1 MESTGVLI
9 AQRDSVR
16 IAYEAFGPP
25 EGEPLLLI
33 MGLGMQ
39 MLAWHDGFLRALVE
53 QGFQVVRFNNRD
65 VGLSTH
71 FAEAGKPS
79 VFGMVFRPQAT
90 ASYGLDA
97 MANDALVVLD
107 ALGWDS
113 AHVVGGSLGGMIG
126 QVLAVRHAPRVRT
139 LTSMMATPSPRI
151 GRSTIR
157 FAMKIAGLQRRPIRD
172 REEAAQRHVDLF
184 GLIGSPGYA
193 LDEPWLREVGRL
205 SYDRGYDP
213 AGRLRQQAALLA
225 SGDRRKELSEVN
237 VPTLVLHGEEDKVWR
252 PSRGRATAEAIPG
265 ARLVTYPG
273 MGHGALPRELWPAVV
288 CEIRRLVRS

>member
-9 AQRDSVR
+9 AQRDRVR

-25 EGEPLLLI
+25 KGEPLLLI

-39 MLAWHDGFLRALVE
+39 MIAWHDGFLRALVE
-53 QGFQVVRFNNRD
+53 QGFQVARFDNRD

-71 FAEAGKPS
+71 FAEADKPS
-79 VFGMVFRPQAT
+79 VFGMIFRPQAT

-107 ALGWDS
+107 ALGWES

-139 LTSMMATPSPRI
+139 LTSMMATPCPRV

-157 FAMKIAGLQRRPIRD
+157 FAMKIASLQQQPVRD
-172 REEAAQRHVDLF
+172 REEAAQRNLDLF
-184 GLIGSPGYA
+184 RLIGSPGYA

-205 SYDRGYDP
+205 SYDRSYDP

-225 SGDRRKELSEVN
+225 SGDRRKELSGVN

-252 PSRGRATAEAIPG
+252 PRGGRATAEAIPG
-265 ARLVTYPG
+265 AQLVTYPG
-273 MGHGALPRELWPAVV
+273 MGHGALPRELWPVVV

>member
-9 AQRDSVR
+9 AQRDRVR

-25 EGEPLLLI
+25 KGEPLLLI

-39 MLAWHDGFLRALVE
+39 MIAWHDGFLRALVE
-53 QGFQVVRFNNRD
+53 QGFQVARFDNRD

-71 FAEAGKPS
+71 FAETGKPS
-79 VFGMVFRPQAT
+79 VFGMIFRPLAT

-139 LTSMMATPSPRI
+139 LTSMMATPCPRV

-157 FAMKIAGLQRRPIRD
+157 FAMKIASLQQRPVRD
-172 REEAAQRHVDLF
+172 REEAAQRNLDLF
-184 GLIGSPGYA
+184 RLIGSPGYS

-205 SYDRGYDP
+205 SYDRCYDP

-225 SGDRRKELSEVN
+225 SGDRRKELSGVN

-252 PSRGRATAEAIPG
+252 PSGGRATAEAIPG
-265 ARLVTYPG
+265 ARLVTYSG
-273 MGHGALPRELWPAVV
+273 MGHGALPREL
-288 CEIRRLVRS
+288 